1 MNHLMQILALVELSI
16 TSAVVITLLLQKTSP
31 QELPLIA
38 KAFLILLLSN
48 LFFWPLGLGME
59 LPLAAYVRGVI
70 GDLSILTMLLLW
82 TSLLPGRKPAPLAF
96 KLAIACI
103 AIVFYPLALGF
114 GMIDPYAWGYG
125 STLFLIAVLLFA
137 LVCGLANWSKGVWII
152 AIAILAWA
160 AHWHESANLWDYLLD
175 PFLAIWGLMTVFG
188 VLYRRRRDKAR
199 SGYLFRP
206 G

>member
-1 MNHLMQILALVELSI
+1 MQTLALLELSI
-16 TSAVVITLLLQKTSP
+16 TCAVVITLLFQKVSP

-38 KAFLILLLSN
+38 KIFVILLLSN
-48 LFFWPLGLGME
+48 FFFWPLGLGME
-59 LPLAAYVRGVI
+59 LPLSAYVRGVI
-70 GDLSILTMLLLW
+70 GDLSVVSMLLLW
-82 TSLLPGRKPAPLAF
+82 TSLLPGRKPAPLVF

-114 GMIDPYAWGYG
+114 GMIDPYVWGYG
-125 STLFLIAVLLFA
+125 SILFFIAVLLFA
-137 LVCGLANWSKGVWII
+137 VVCGLANWSKGVWII

-175 PFLAIWGLMTVFG
+175 PFLAIWGLIAVFG
-188 VLYRRRRDKAR
+188 ALYRRRRDKAR

>member
-1 MNHLMQILALVELSI
+1 MNHLMQIFALVELSI
-16 TSAVVITLLLQKTSP
+16 TCAVVMTLLLQKTSS
-31 QELPLIA
+31 QELSLIT
-38 KAFLILLLSN
+38 KVIMILLLGN

-59 LPLAAYVRGVI
+59 LPLVAYVRGVI
-70 GDLSILTMLLLW
+70 GDLSIVTMLLLW
-82 TSLLPGRKPAPLAF
+82 TSLLSGNKPAPLAY
-96 KLAIACI
+96 KVSVACI

-125 STLFLIAVLLFA
+125 SILFFIAVLLFA
-137 LVCGLANWSKGVWII
+137 VVCGLANWSKGVWMI

-175 PFLAIWGLMTVFG
+175 PFLAIWALMAVFG
-188 VLYRRRRDKAR
+188 VFYKRRRDKAR
-199 SGYLFRP
+199 SGYFFRP